1 MGFFKE
7 LGKGLGQIA
16 GGVVGGTINLVG
28 ELTDSKALK
37 EIGEG
42 VFHASSKAGET
53 LGTFAS
59 GAVDAV
65 GGIISKDDLQIENG
79 FSDMGSAVHDTYQGV
94 KAGVINV
101 IDNGGKVIE
110 GLKNDD
116 FESVKQGGT
125 NLLKTAAIATFA
137 VGVADFVGVV
147 GDDEVTETAESPEV
161 TNQASTN
168 VHEVKPHWVNGYE
181 RVDGT
186 YVEGYWRDGD
196 GNTSVNLSEEHGG
209 AYLRSNPD
217 GILENN
223 LHGDSDMIQTELTT
237 TKVENPNTHHV
248 DPHWVTGYERADGT
262 HVDGYWR
269 DGDGDTSKDTDGG
282 WTQHNPDYKS

>member
-1 MGFFKE
+1 MGFLKD

-28 ELTDSKALK
+28 EITDSKALK

-42 VFHASSKAGET
+42 VYHASSKAGET

-59 GAVDAV
+59 GAVDVV
-65 GGIISKDDLQIENG
+65 GGIVSKDDRQIENG
-79 FSDMGSAVHDTYQGV
+79 FGDMGSAVNDTYQGV

-125 NLLKTAAIATFA
+125 NLIKTAAIATFA
-137 VGVADFVGVV
+137 VGVADFIGVV
-147 GDDEVTETAESPEV
+147 GDDGVIETAESHEV
-161 TNQASTN
+161 TDTD

-181 RVDGT
+181 RAEGT

-196 GNTSVNLSEEHGG
+196 GNTSVNLTEEEGG
-209 AYLRSNPD
+209 GYLRSNPD
-217 GILENN
+217 GMLENN
-223 LHGDSDMIQTELTT
+223 LHLDNGTIQPGPTT
-237 TKVENPNTHHV
+237 TTVENPNTHHV
-248 DPHWVTGYERADGT
+248 ASHWVNGYERADGT

-269 DGDGDTSKDTDGG
+269 DGDGDTTKDTNGG
-282 WTQHNPDYKS
+282 WTQHNPDYKTRI